1 MEAQLG
7 GRVTLIDQAHTIH
20 SRHSGETGGIFTFT
34 FSTVSWTWNI
44 VWKHVMVGC
53 IVHSTPSDC
62 VERWHTSVRKQI
74 RWTGILLSGSS
85 AINPIMYENMPR
97 HLDAGLSAFI
107 LMISTSETIDSSLCV
122 GNSKD
127 VGRTQASIDL

>member
-1 MEAQLG
+1 
-7 GRVTLIDQAHTIH
+7 
-20 SRHSGETGGIFTFT
+20 
-34 FSTVSWTWNI
+34 
-44 VWKHVMVGC
+44 MVGC

-62 VERWHTSVRKQI
+62 VERWRTSVRKQI

-122 GNSKD
+122 GNLKTSVERRLVLTCD
-127 VGRTQASIDL
+127 VQGEKAPSLLSCSALARRADNRG